1 MNAALG
7 LWALLSCAT
16 APIIEAPACEVIL
29 ASLDPTAGVPGD
41 EITLIA
47 TPLTADY
54 DTSIYVGGVRAGGIA
69 VDRDGCEGCD
79 ACRSDNACT
88 GCADCDACDLECET
102 DCLEV
107 ARFALPALEPGP
119 TTVQIFNGYG
129 GSNALDIE
137 ILGAS
142 DTGDTGPDSGDTA
155 TDSGDSGA
163 DSGDTADSSD
173 SGGDSSSDSGDS
185 GDSGGDTAPD
195 TGDTGASGV
204 AAAPVELA
212 WIPAEVGELVT
223 PPL

>member
-1 MNAALG
+1 MHKRTRRYVLG
-7 LWALLSCAT
+7 LLLALA
-16 APIIEAPACEVIL
+16 AGPAGAVKVVECID
-29 ASLDPTAGVPGD
+29 ADGNSSFRDKCPPGMTMKG
-41 EITLIA
+41 EKRL
-47 TPLTADY
+47 LG
-54 DTSIYVGGVRAGGIA
+54 VGGTDQGPSIEEIA
-69 VDRDGCEGCD
+69 AARPITVY
-79 ACRSDNACT
+79 SVP
-88 GCADCDACDLECET
+88 DCDACDLECET